1 MNSKKSQKDMTLKD
15 ELPGS
20 VGAQNVTGEEWI
32 NNRRKNEETDPKQ
45 KEYPVMDVTDDGSD
59 Q

>member
-1 MNSKKSQKDMTLKD
+1 MTLKE

-20 VGAQNVTGEEWI
+20 VDAQNATGEEWI
-32 NNRRKNEETDPKQ
+32 NNHRKNEETDPKP

-59 Q
+59 R